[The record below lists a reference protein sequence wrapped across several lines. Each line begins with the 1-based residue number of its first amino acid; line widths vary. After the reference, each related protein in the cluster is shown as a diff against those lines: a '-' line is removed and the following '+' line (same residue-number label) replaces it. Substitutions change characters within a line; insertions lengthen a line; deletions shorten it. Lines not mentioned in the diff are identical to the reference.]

1 MRTTDSIQ
9 PLGANTHTRT
19 HAHARGQRTRGLS
32 KLLEAG
38 LRYQVPLR
46 SQKLPLRA
54 ISPVQAWVSAALQIV
69 GTLLIAS
76 AYTFSLSFRPMLL
89 LWSNRPETRG
99 SLSLSLSRYLLQ
111 ATDDV
116 ASPLSQKRCARR
128 TRKAARTSQHTA
140 ARGLPRGPRK
150 AKSALF
156 SRRACPCYGM
166 AANTKV
172 WRTNFGGPLA
182 SYEAE
187 HTCAHTDQ
195 LCEEAMPMLGA
206 D

>member
-9 PLGANTHTRT
+9 PLGANKHTRT
-19 HAHARGQRTRGLS
+19 RTHARGQRTRGLS

-46 SQKLPLRA
+46 SQKLPLRDLTCA
-54 ISPVQAWVSAALQIV
+54 SLGVS
-69 GTLLIAS
+69 GPPNSGHS
-76 AYTFSLSFRPMLL
+76 A
-89 LWSNRPETRG
+89 NRFCIHPP
-99 SLSLSLSRYLLQ
+99 SLSLPSGLCCYCGATDHRRAARSRSLSL
-111 ATDDV
+111 ATCCRL
-116 ASPLSQKRCARR
+116 PTTWLHLCSQTRCARR

-172 WRTNFGGPLA
+172 WRTNFWRAPCIL
-182 SYEAE
+182 
-187 HTCAHTDQ
+187 
-195 LCEEAMPMLGA
+195 
-206 D
+206 